1 MTPADPVRDS
11 VPKDK
16 VDGPEKRHL
25 HLSLVCC
32 VHCMHFHIEGTY
44 VCCYMCGDPRVIQA
58 SQALPILYL
67 EAGSLAGSGAAH
79 SANLASQLDPAI
91 EGYLEGCHGY

>member
-1 MTPADPVRDS
+1 M
-11 VPKDK
+11 
-16 VDGPEKRHL
+16 
-25 HLSLVCC
+25 
-32 VHCMHFHIEGTY
+32 
-44 VCCYMCGDPRVIQA
+44 CCYMCGDPRVIQA

-67 EAGSLAGSGAAH
+67 EAGSLAGSGAVH